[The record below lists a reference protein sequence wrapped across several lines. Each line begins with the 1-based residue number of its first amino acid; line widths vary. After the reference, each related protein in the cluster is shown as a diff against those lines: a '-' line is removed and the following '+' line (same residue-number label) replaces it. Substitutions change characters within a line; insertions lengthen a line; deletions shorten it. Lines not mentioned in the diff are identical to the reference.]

1 LLRNSSEYQNP
12 GVYGLVGAAYADYM
26 AAVEIN
32 RLVVNYGEKI
42 AVDGLDFTAP
52 EGEITALLGPNG
64 AGKTSTIEVACGLR
78 AASGGTVRLFGQ
90 DPQTPQIRGQ
100 MGVMLQTGGLYPTAR
115 PLEWLT
121 YLAKLYPHPQDPRT
135 LLRAVGIDPGLRTQ
149 TRRLS
154 GGEQQRVKLAAALLP
169 RPTLLFLDEPTAGLD
184 ALSRRNL
191 LDLLRQQRDD
201 GVAIILTTHL
211 LADVEDLADSITV
224 MAQGKVAMR
233 GTLAELTGTRRA
245 ISFGAPAAL
254 TLTDLS
260 ESLPDGYV
268 AHEAAPGKYVVSG
281 EPTPEIML
289 IITTWC
295 SNLGVMAS
303 ELSVGNTSLEQL
315 LIDASVEVTK

>member
-1 LLRNSSEYQNP
+1 
-12 GVYGLVGAAYADYM
+12 M
-26 AAVEIN
+26 AAVEIS

-42 AVDGLDFTAP
+42 AVNGLDFTAP

-78 AASGGTVRLFGQ
+78 TASRGSVKLFGQ
-90 DPQTPQIRGQ
+90 DPQAPGIRGQ

-121 YLAKLYPHPQDPRT
+121 YLAKLYPNPQDPGT
-135 LLRAVGIDPGLRTQ
+135 LLSAVGIDPGIRTQ

-169 RPTLLFLDEPTAGLD
+169 RATLLFLDEPTAGLD
-184 ALSRRNL
+184 ALTRRNL
-191 LDLLRQQRDD
+191 LDLLRQQRHD

-224 MAQGKVAMR
+224 MAKGKVAMR
-233 GTLAELTGTRRA
+233 GTLAELTGTRDA

-254 TLTDLS
+254 TLADLS
-260 ESLPDGYV
+260 EKLPDGYV
-268 AHEAAPGKYVVSG
+268 ANETAPGKYVITG
-281 EPTPEIML
+281 KPTPEIML

-295 SNLGVMAS
+295 SNIGVMAS

-315 LIDASVEVTK
+315 LIDASIEITP